1 MENKTELITAWDT
14 AYKIALKRYLE
25 TCNVSDMEKQPMKA
39 KIVADLT
46 VPIYKEMK
54 KVLDIK

>member
-1 MENKTELITAWDT
+1 MENKIDSITAWDM
-14 AYKIALKRYLE
+14 AYKVALKKYLE

>member
-1 MENKTELITAWDT
+1 MENKTELITAWDM
-14 AYKIALKRYLE
+14 AYKVALKKYLE